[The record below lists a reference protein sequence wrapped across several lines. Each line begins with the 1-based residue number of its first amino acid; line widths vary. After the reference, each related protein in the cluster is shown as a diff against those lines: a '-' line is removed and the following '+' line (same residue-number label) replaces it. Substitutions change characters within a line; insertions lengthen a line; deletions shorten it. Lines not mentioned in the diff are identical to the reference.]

1 VKAKKM
7 SQRINMP
14 VIARKVKM
22 ESLDRLAKKKNQTK
36 KKVVLVKIMR
46 KTVKMNLKEKMKMMM
61 RKKKERKKVKNQMR
75 KMFRLRKNKK

>member
-1 VKAKKM
+1 MKAKKM

>member
-1 VKAKKM
+1 M
-7 SQRINMP
+7 H

-75 KMFRLRKNKK
+75 KTFRLRKNKK